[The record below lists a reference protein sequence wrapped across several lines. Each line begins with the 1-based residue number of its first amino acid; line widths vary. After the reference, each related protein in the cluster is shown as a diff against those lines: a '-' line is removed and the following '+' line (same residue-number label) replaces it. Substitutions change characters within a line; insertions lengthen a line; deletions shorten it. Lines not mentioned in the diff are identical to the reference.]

1 MFLNFS
7 RTRAIG
13 IFLVFAS
20 SLLFLHYAPFSPSF
34 ILREAAFIYSFAFIS
49 VLWTIPA
56 FVWAAG
62 KITGSDSDVW
72 VTAIPTIAFVL
83 TATSID
89 GALAKFNHDLTF
101 WSSEAIQMVF
111 GPLVF
116 LSWLS
121 YKKNVAVSKI
131 LMVLGIPL
139 GLIGVMININ
149 SLSLLF
155 INELA
160 TTASMANSA
169 NANSYSLIPAVY
181 GGVASLIGY
190 FLHDKSKVP
199 DEKKISFF
207 ELFFLTFVMPGF
219 FIISLVARGS
229 LFSFFDLNAFLVIS
243 ILSLISIFLGKK
255 DGKGFGSCLL
265 DAAIYSAVISLIMAL
280 VLWYASGINPNVS
293 PIKFASTSLMYSA
306 ILYVFSFLLMRYTN
320 EKTDIDFPT
329 KNWHLV
335 ETYTFFIFLVFAP
348 ISISDYLYNEKENI
362 EQKAIETELRVEIKN
377 LSERLAALEKLS

>member
-1 MFLNFS
+1 MFLNIS

-34 ILREAAFIYSFAFIS
+34 ILREAAFIYSLTFIS
-49 VLWTIPA
+49 VLWTVPA

-155 INELA
+155 INELP

-207 ELFFLTFVMPGF
+207 ELFFLTLVMPGF

-243 ILSLISIFLGKK
+243 ILCLISIFLGKK

-362 EQKAIETELRVEIKN
+362 EQKAIETELRVEIKS
-377 LSERLAALEKLS
+377 LSERLAALEKVS

>member
-1 MFLNFS
+1 MFLSIS

-13 IFLVFAS
+13 ILLVFAS

-34 ILREAAFIYSFAFIS
+34 ILRDAALIYSLAFIS
-49 VLWTIPA
+49 VLWALPA

-62 KITGSDSDVW
+62 RITGSDSDVW

-155 INELA
+155 INELP

-207 ELFFLTFVMPGF
+207 ELFFLTLVMPGF

-243 ILSLISIFLGKK
+243 ILCLISIFLGKR

-377 LSERLAALEKLS
+377 LSERLAALEKVS

>member
-1 MFLNFS
+1 MFLNIS

-20 SLLFLHYAPFSPSF
+20 SLLFLLYAPFSPSF
-34 ILREAAFIYSFAFIS
+34 ILRDAAFIYSLAFVS
-49 VLWTIPA
+49 VLWSIPA

-155 INELA
+155 INELP

-207 ELFFLTFVMPGF
+207 ELFFLTLVMPGF

-243 ILSLISIFLGKK
+243 ILCLISIFLGKK

-377 LSERLAALEKLS
+377 LSERLAALEKVS